1 MTGMSDAA
9 WQRTREVGAH
19 VSLFV
24 PIEMQM
30 RHGMPPIR
38 KAPDLGIT
46 RAALSEYLQRST

>member
-46 RAALSEYLQRST
+46 RAALSEYLQRPT